1 MAAESLQS
9 LVSLSELVSTSSTN
23 QRVRIFRREI
33 PAFLN
38 SSTSEMSTELA
49 SLLIDII
56 FRTVAIYDDLRS
68 RKAVDDVI
76 VRALGGTVFMKT
88 FAGALVQNMEKQS
101 KFQSHVGGYRLLS
114 WSCLL
119 LSKSQFAAVS
129 KNALCRVA
137 AAQASLLSLVL
148 RRSFRE
154 RKACRKK
161 FLHLFS
167 QSPDIYK
174 VYMEELRNGRIPFKD
189 SPELLMLLL
198 EFSSRSP
205 SLFGEFKPAF
215 LDIYVNAILSAKEKP
230 GKSLT
235 EAFHPLYLQ
244 MSHGDFQSLVIPS
257 SVKML
262 KRNPEIV
269 LESVRILLKSV
280 NLDLSKYA
288 AEILSVVLAQARHA
302 DEGRRDGALAIVHSL
317 SQKSSNPDALDT
329 MFNAIKSVIKGS
341 EGRLAFPYQRVGMVN
356 AIQELS
362 NAPDGKYLI
371 SLSRTICDFLLSYYK
386 DDGNE
391 EVKIVI
397 LSAIASWAVRSTDII
412 QESLVS
418 FLVSGLK
425 EKETLRKGFLRSLHA
440 ICKNEDAILKMLP
453 LFGPLVQ
460 LVKTGF
466 TKAVQRLD
474 GMYAL
479 LLVVTIAAVDIKA
492 EETLVKEKIW
502 ALISQNEPS
511 VVPISMASKLSI
523 EDSMACVDLL
533 EVLLVEHL
541 QRTLSNF
548 SVRLMLQLD
557 LDVLISESDTDISL
571 DPQVLFIPSVEVL
584 VKALLIMSPAAL
596 KHAPESFF
604 RIILCSHHP
613 CVVGGAKRDAVWKRL
628 SKCLQT
634 HGFVVIDIISANVG
648 GFLQSEWYLLLH
660 EFVDISATFLLM
672 GENRSFGPGTI
683 LVSDEYTPF
692 SGKISDIAAFS
703 GKLVTV
709 LANLTH
715 TTLLRFIL
723 CSLYSLNVSNR
734 KNATSSC
741 LVTNHAQTLIRQ
753 GHTVLAHSRSD
764 HFLVAQQLGV
774 TFFPNPHDLCKEHP
788 EVILLCSSIIS
799 TQRVLLTLPFQHLKC
814 STLFVEVFSIKE
826 FPKNLLLHALPS
838 DFDVLCTHPM
848 FGPQSAP
855 HAWVD
860 LPFVYEMVRIGAN
873 EHPIVH
879 WSNRFGDY
887 GTDFGWGKPAKVLL
901 GPMGLKS
908 ANPLEQQAA
917 ILSLCNLMSIIPGD
931 TYLEFE
937 KNLLNLPERFAHDTL
952 SENDIQI
959 FHTPEGM
966 LFTEQGVYVAE
977 SVTAKNTKQAKGR
990 FRMYDDEDG
999 EDNTRS
1005 NHSVKRDQP
1014 SREAAGAGKKDT
1026 GKAAK
1031 KADKGK
1037 TAKEE
1042 ARELLLKEEASVRD
1056 RVREIQKNLS
1066 LMLRTLGDMAIANS
1080 VFAHSRLPSMFVEPL
1095 MRSPIVSDEAFETMV
1110 KLARCTAPPLCDWA
1124 LDISTALRLIVT
1136 DEVHLLLD
1144 LVPSV
1149 AEEEANERPH
1159 GLFERILDGLSI
1171 SCKSGAL
1178 PVDSF
1183 SFIFPIIERILLC
1196 SKKTKFH
1203 DDVLRIFYLHLDPH
1217 LPLPRIR
1224 MLSVLYHVLGVV
1236 PAYQALIG
1244 PALNELSL
1252 GLQPAEVAS
1261 ALNGVYAKDVHVRM
1275 ACLNAV
1281 KCIPA
1286 VANRSLPE
1294 NVEVAT
1300 SIWIA
1305 LHDPEKSVAQVAE
1318 DIWDHYGF
1326 DFGTDFSGLYKALA
1340 HINYNVRVAAAEALA
1355 AALDEHPDS
1364 IQESL
1369 STLFSLYIR
1378 DMGVGDVNVDA
1389 GWLGRQ
1395 GIALALHSA
1404 ADILGTK
1411 DLPVVMTFLISRAL
1425 ADPNAD
1431 VRGRMINAGI
1441 LIIDKNGKDN
1451 VSLLF
1456 PIFENYLNKTAPDE
1470 EKYDLVREGVVI
1482 FTGALA
1488 KHLAKDDPKVHAVVD
1503 KLLDVLNTPSEAV
1516 QRAVSA
1522 CLSPLMQSKQ
1532 DDAAALVSRLMDQ
1545 MMKSEKYGERRGAA
1559 FGLAGLVKGFGISCL
1574 KKYRIVITLQESLAE
1589 RNSAKSREG
1598 ALLGFECLC
1607 ETLGRIFEPY
1617 VIQMLPLLLVS
1628 FSDQVNA
1635 VREAAECAARAMM
1648 SQLSAQGVKLVLP
1661 SLLKGLEDKAWR
1673 TKQSSVQLLGA
1684 MAYCAPQQLSQCL
1697 PKIVPKLTEV
1707 LTDTHPKVQSA
1718 GQMALQQVGS
1728 VIKNPEISA
1737 LVPTLLKGLSDPNEH
1752 TKYSLDILLQTTFV
1766 NSIDAPSLAL
1776 LVPIVHRGLRERS
1789 ADTKKRAAQIVGNMC
1804 SLVTEPKDMI
1814 PYIGLLLP
1822 EVKKVLVDPIPEVR
1836 SVAARAIGSLI
1847 GGMGEENFPDLVP
1860 WLFDTLK
1867 SDNSNVERSGAAQG
1881 LSEVLAAL
1889 GIEFFEH
1896 VLPDIIRNCS
1906 HQKAS
1911 VRDGYLTLFK
1921 YLPRSLGVQF
1931 QNYLPQVLPA
1941 ILDGLADE
1949 NESVRDAAL
1958 GAGHVLVEHYATTSL
1973 PLLLPAVEDGIFNDS
1988 WRIRQSSVELLG
2000 DLLFKVAGTSGKA
2013 LLEGGSDDEG
2023 SSTEAHGRAI
2033 IEILGRDKRNE
2044 VLAALYMV
2052 RADVSLSVR
2061 QAALHVW
2068 KTIVANTPKT
2078 LREIMPVLMDT
2089 LITSL
2094 ASSSSERRQVAGRSL
2109 GELVRKLGERV
2120 LPLIIPIL
2128 SQGLNDPNSSRR
2140 QGVCVGLSEVMA
2152 SAGKSQLLTFMN
2164 ELIPTIRTAL
2174 CDSVSEVRESA
2185 GLAFSTLYKSAGM
2198 LAIDEIVPTLLHALE
2213 DDETSDTALD
2223 GLKQILS
2230 VRTSAVLPHIL
2241 PKLVHPPL
2249 SAFNAHALGAL
2260 AVVAGPGLDFH
2271 LCTVLPP
2278 LLSAMGDD
2286 DKEVQTLAKEAA
2298 ETVVLVIDE
2307 EGIEPLISELVK
2319 GVNDSQA
2326 AVRRS
2331 SSYLIGYFFKNSKL
2345 YLVDEAPNMISTLI
2359 ILLSDSDSSTV
2370 TVAWE
2375 ALSRVI
2381 ISVPKEVLPSYIK
2394 LVRDAVSTSRDKERR
2409 KKKGGPVII
2418 PGFCLPKALQPILPI
2433 FLQGLISGSAEL
2445 REQAALGLG
2454 ELIEVT
2460 SEQSLKEFVIPITG
2474 PLIRII
2480 GDRFP
2485 WQVKSAIL
2493 STLTTMIKKGG
2504 ISLKPFLPQL
2514 QTTFV
2519 KCLQDSTRTVRSSA
2533 ALALGKL
2540 SGLSTR
2546 VDPLVSDLL
2555 SSLQGSD
2562 GGVREAILTA
2572 LKGVLKHAGKNLSS
2586 AVRTRF
2592 YSILKDLIHDDDD
2605 RVRTYA
2611 SSILGI
2617 LTQYLE
2623 DVQLTELI
2631 QELSSLANSSSWPP
2645 RHGSILTISSLLHY
2659 NPATICS
2666 SSLFPT
2672 IVDCLRDTLKDEKFP
2687 LRETSTKALGRLL
2700 LYRSQVD
2707 PSDTLL
2713 YKDVLSLLVSST
2725 HDDSSEVRR
2734 RALSAIKAV
2743 AKANPSAIMSLG
2755 TIVGPA
2761 LAECMKDGNTPVRL
2775 AAERCALH
2783 AFQLTKGS
2791 ENVQAAQKYIT
2802 GLDARRLSKFPEY
2815 SDDSDDSDEDTSS
2828 S

>member
-1 MAAESLQS
+1 MAESLQS
-9 LVSLSELVSTSSTN
+9 LVSLSELVSISSTN
-23 QRVRIFRREI
+23 QRVRIFHREI
-33 PAFLN
+33 PALLN
-38 SSTSEMSTELA
+38 SCTSDMSTELA
-49 SLLIDII
+49 SLLTDIV
-56 FRTVAIYDDLRS
+56 FRTVFIYDDRRS

-76 VRALGGTVFMKT
+76 VRALGATVFMKT
-88 FAGALVQNMEKQS
+88 FAAALVQNMEKQF
-101 KFQSHVGGYRLLS
+101 KFQSHAGCYRLLS

-129 KNALCRVA
+129 KNALCKVA
-137 AAQASLLSLVL
+137 AVQASLLNLVL
-148 RRSFRE
+148 QRSFRE
-154 RKACRKK
+154 KRACKKK
-161 FLHLFS
+161 FFHLFS

-174 VYMEELRNGRIPFKD
+174 VYMEELKNGRIPYKD
-189 SPELLMLLL
+189 SPELLLLLL
-198 EFSSRSP
+198 EFTSRSP

-215 LDIYVNAILSAKEKP
+215 LDIYVNAILSAREKP

-244 MSHGDFQSLVIPS
+244 MSHEDFQNVVIPS

-269 LESVRILLKSV
+269 MESVGILLKSV

-288 AEILSVVLAQARHA
+288 VEILSVVLAQARHA
-302 DEGRRDGALAIVHSL
+302 DEGRRNGALAIVRSL

-329 MFNAIKSVIKGS
+329 MFNAIKAVIKGS

-371 SLSRTICDFLLSYYK
+371 GLSRTICDFLLSYYK

-425 EKETLRKGFLRSLHA
+425 EKETLRRGFLRSLHA
-440 ICKNEDAILKMLP
+440 LCKNEDAVLKMLP
-453 LFGPLVQ
+453 LLGPLVQ
-460 LVKTGF
+460 LIKTGF

-474 GMYAL
+474 GIYAL
-479 LLVVTIAAVDIKA
+479 LLVGKIAAIDIKA

-511 VVPISMASKLSI
+511 LVPISMASKLSI
-523 EDSMACVDLL
+523 EDSRACIDLL
-533 EVLLVEHL
+533 EVLLLEHL

-548 SVRLMLQLD
+548 SIRLMLQLMIFFICHPSWDIRKMAYNVARKVIASAPQLSED
-557 LDVLISESDTDISL
+557 LFFEFSKYLTLIGEKLLALRISETDISV
-571 DPQVLFIPSVEVL
+571 DPQVPFIPSVEVL
-584 VKALLIMSPAAL
+584 VKALLVISPAAL
-596 KHAPESFF
+596 KHAPDSFV
-604 RIILCSHHP
+604 RILLCSHHP
-613 CVVGGAKRDAVWKRL
+613 CVVGSAKRDAVWRRL

-634 HGFVVIDIISANVG
+634 HGFEVIDIISANVVN
-648 GFLQSEWYLLLH
+648 FLQ
-660 EFVDISATFLLM
+660 
-672 GENRSFGPGTI
+672 
-683 LVSDEYTPF
+683 
-692 SGKISDIAAFS
+692 
-703 GKLVTV
+703 V
-709 LANLTH
+709 L
-715 TTLLRFIL
+715 
-723 CSLYSLNVSNR
+723 
-734 KNATSSC
+734 
-741 LVTNHAQTLIRQ
+741 
-753 GHTVLAHSRSD
+753 
-764 HFLVAQQLGV
+764 
-774 TFFPNPHDLCKEHP
+774 P
-788 EVILLCSSIIS
+788 
-799 TQRVLLTLPFQHLKC
+799 
-814 STLFVEVFSIKE
+814 
-826 FPKNLLLHALPS
+826 
-838 DFDVLCTHPM
+838 
-848 FGPQSAP
+848 
-855 HAWVD
+855 
-860 LPFVYEMVRIGAN
+860 
-873 EHPIVH
+873 
-879 WSNRFGDY
+879 
-887 GTDFGWGKPAKVLL
+887 

-908 ANPLEQQAA
+908 ANSLEQQAA
-917 ILSLCNLMSIIPGD
+917 ISSLSNLMSIIPGD
-931 TYLEFE
+931 TYTEFE
-937 KNLLNLPERFAHDTL
+937 KHLLNLPERFSHDTL
-952 SENDIQI
+952 SENDILI
-959 FHTPEGM
+959 FCTPEGM
-966 LFTEQGVYVAE
+966 LSTEQGVYVAE
-977 SVTAKNTKQAKGR
+977 SITAKNTKQAKGR
-990 FRMYDDEDG
+990 FRMYDDENGMDH
-999 EDNTRS
+999 TRS
-1005 NHSVKRDQP
+1005 NHSIKRDQP
-1014 SREAAGAGKKDT
+1014 SREAAGAGKRDA

-1056 RVREIQKNLS
+1056 RVCEIQKNLS

-1080 VFAHSRLPSMFVEPL
+1080 VFAHSRLPSMVKFVEPL
-1095 MRSPIVSDEAFETMV
+1095 LRSPIVSDEAFETMV
-1110 KLARCTAPPLCDWA
+1110 KLARCTAPPLCEWA
-1124 LDISTALRLIVT
+1124 LDISTALRLVVT
-1136 DEVHLLLD
+1136 DEIHLLLD
-1144 LVPSV
+1144 LVPSA
-1149 AEEEANERPH
+1149 AEEEVNGRPFL
-1159 GLFERILDGLSI
+1159 GLFERILDGLSA

-1183 SFIFPIIERILLC
+1183 SFVFPIMERILLC

-1203 DDVLRIFYLHLDPH
+1203 DDLLRILYLHLDPH
-1217 LPLPRIR
+1217 LPLPRIQ

-1236 PAYQALIG
+1236 PAYQASIG

-1252 GLQPAEVAS
+1252 GLQPDEVAS
-1261 ALNGVYAKDVHVRM
+1261 ALYGVYAKDVHVRM

-1294 NVEVAT
+1294 KVEVAT

-1326 DFGTDFSGLYKALA
+1326 DFGTDFSGLFKALS

-1355 AALDEHPDS
+1355 AALDEYPDS

-1378 DMGVGDVNVDA
+1378 DTGIGDDNVDA

-1395 GIALALHSA
+1395 GIALALHSS
-1404 ADILGTK
+1404 ADVLRTK

-1425 ADPNAD
+1425 ADRNAD

-1532 DDAAALVSRLMDQ
+1532 DDAAALVNRLLDQ

-1559 FGLAGLVKGFGISCL
+1559 FGLAGVVKGFGISCL
-1574 KKYRIVITLQESLAE
+1574 KKYRIVITLHEGLAE

-1607 ETLGRIFEPY
+1607 ETLGRLFEPY
-1617 VIQMLPLLLVS
+1617 VIQMLPLLLIL
-1628 FSDQVNA
+1628 FSDQVVA
-1635 VREAAECAARAMM
+1635 VRDAAEGAARAMM

-1752 TKYSLDILLQTTFV
+1752 TKYSLDILLQTTFI
-1766 NSIDAPSLAL
+1766 NSIDSPSLAL

-1889 GIEFFEH
+1889 GILFFEH

-1973 PLLLPAVEDGIFNDS
+1973 PLLLPAVEDGIFNDN

-2033 IEILGRDKRNE
+2033 IEVLGRDKRNE

-2089 LITSL
+2089 LISSL

-2128 SQGLNDPNSSRR
+2128 SQGLSDPDSSRR
-2140 QGVCVGLSEVMA
+2140 QGVCVGLSEVMG

-2174 CDSVSEVRESA
+2174 CDSESEVRESA

-2213 DDETSDTALD
+2213 DDKTSDTALD

-2260 AVVAGPGLDFH
+2260 AEVAGPGLDFH
-2271 LCTVLPP
+2271 LGTVLPP
-2278 LLSAMGDD
+2278 LLSAMVSD

-2307 EGIEPLISELVK
+2307 EGIEPLISEFVK

-2359 ILLSDSDSSTV
+2359 ILLSDPDSSTV

-2381 ISVPKEVLPSYIK
+2381 ASVPKEVLPSYIK

-2409 KKKGGPVII
+2409 KKKGGPILI

-2493 STLTTMIKKGG
+2493 STLTMMIRKGG
-2504 ISLKPFLPQL
+2504 VSLKPFLPQL

-2519 KCLQDSTRTVRSSA
+2519 KCLQDSTRTVRTSA

-2572 LKGVLKHAGKNLSS
+2572 LKGVLKHAGKNVSS
-2586 AVRTRF
+2586 AVRNRVF
-2592 YSILKDLIHDDDD
+2592 SVLKDLIHHDDD
-2605 RVRTYA
+2605 RVRIYA
-2611 SSILGI
+2611 ASILGI
-2617 LTQYLE
+2617 LTQYVE

-2631 QELSSLANSSSWPP
+2631 QELSSLANSPSWPP
-2645 RHGSILTISSLLHY
+2645 RHGSILTISSLFHH
-2659 NPATICS
+2659 NPAPICS

-2687 LRETSTKALGRLL
+2687 LRETSTKALGKIL
-2700 LYRSQVD
+2700 LYRAQMD

-2725 HDDSSEVRR
+2725 HDESSEVRR

-2743 AKANPSAIMSLG
+2743 AKANPSAILSQG

-2761 LAECMKDGNTPVRL
+2761 LAECLKDANTPVRL

-2783 AFQLTKGS
+2783 AFQLAKGS

-2815 SDDSDDSDEDTSS
+2815 SDDSDDSDEDISNS
-2828 S
+2828 

>member
-1 MAAESLQS
+1 
-9 LVSLSELVSTSSTN
+9 
-23 QRVRIFRREI
+23 
-33 PAFLN
+33 
-38 SSTSEMSTELA
+38 MSMEHA
-49 SLLIDII
+49 SLLTDII
-56 FRTVAIYDDLRS
+56 FRTVAIYDDRRS

-76 VRALGGTVFMKT
+76 VKALSETIFMKT
-88 FAGALVQNMEKQS
+88 FAAALVQNMEKQL
-101 KFQSHVGGYRLLS
+101 KFQSHVGCYRLLS

-119 LSKSQFAAVS
+119 LSKSQFAAIS
-129 KNALCRVA
+129 KNALFRVA
-137 AAQASLLSLVL
+137 SAQASLLHIIYQ
-148 RRSFRE
+148 RSFRE
-154 RKACRKK
+154 RRACKKK
-161 FLHLFS
+161 FFSLFS
-167 QSPDIYK
+167 QSPNIYK
-174 VYMEELRNGRIPFKD
+174 VYIEELKSGGIPYKD
-189 SPELLMLLL
+189 SPEILLLLL
-198 EFSSRSP
+198 EFSSQSP
-205 SLFGEFKPAF
+205 TSFGEFKPAF
-215 LDIYVNAILSAKEKP
+215 LDIYVTVILSTKDKP
-230 GKSLT
+230 TKSLT

-244 MSHGDFQSLVIPS
+244 LSHEDFQNIVIPS

-269 LESVRILLKSV
+269 LESVGILLKSV

-288 AEILSVVLAQARHA
+288 AEIISVVLAQARHG
-302 DEGRRDGALAIVHSL
+302 DEGRRDGALAMVKSL

-329 MFNAIKSVIKGS
+329 MFNAVKAVIKGS
-341 EGRLAFPYQRVGMVN
+341 EGRLNYPYQRVGMVN

-362 NAPDGKYLI
+362 YAPDGKYII
-371 SLSRTICDFLLSYYK
+371 SLSNTIRDFLLLYYK
-386 DDGNE
+386 EDGIE
-391 EVKIVI
+391 DVKIAI
-397 LSAIASWAVRSTDII
+397 LSAIASWVVRSPDTI
-412 QESLVS
+412 QESLLS

-425 EKETLRKGFLRSLHA
+425 EKETLRRGFLRSLHA
-440 ICKNEDAILKMLP
+440 ISKNADAVLRMST

-474 GMYAL
+474 GIYAL
-479 LLVVTIAAVDIKA
+479 LIVGKIAAVDIKA
-492 EETLVKEKIW
+492 EETLVKEKLW
-502 ALISQNEPS
+502 SLISQNEPS
-511 VVPISMASKLSI
+511 LLPISMAAKLSI
-523 EDSMACVDLL
+523 DDSMACIDLL

-548 SVRLMLQLD
+548 SVRLLLQLMIFFMCHPRWD
-557 LDVLISESDTDISL
+557 IRRMAYNVARKIFASSPQLAEDIFFEFSKYLSLIGEKLLALRISDTDVSL
-571 DPQVLFIPSVEVL
+571 DPQVPFLPSVEVL
-584 VKALLIMSPAAL
+584 VKALLVMSPAAL
-596 KHAPESFF
+596 KLAPDSFV
-604 RIILCSHHP
+604 RIIFCSHHP
-613 CVVGGAKRDAVWKRL
+613 CIVGSARRDAVWKRL
-628 SKCLQT
+628 FKCMET
-634 HGFVVIDIISANVG
+634 HGFDVVDLVSANVVN
-648 GFLQSEWYLLLH
+648 FL
-660 EFVDISATFLLM
+660 
-672 GENRSFGPGTI
+672 
-683 LVSDEYTPF
+683 
-692 SGKISDIAAFS
+692 
-703 GKLVTV
+703 
-709 LANLTH
+709 
-715 TTLLRFIL
+715 
-723 CSLYSLNVSNR
+723 
-734 KNATSSC
+734 
-741 LVTNHAQTLIRQ
+741 
-753 GHTVLAHSRSD
+753 
-764 HFLVAQQLGV
+764 
-774 TFFPNPHDLCKEHP
+774 
-788 EVILLCSSIIS
+788 
-799 TQRVLLTLPFQHLKC
+799 
-814 STLFVEVFSIKE
+814 EVF
-826 FPKNLLLHALPS
+826 
-838 DFDVLCTHPM
+838 
-848 FGPQSAP
+848 
-855 HAWVD
+855 
-860 LPFVYEMVRIGAN
+860 
-873 EHPIVH
+873 
-879 WSNRFGDY
+879 
-887 GTDFGWGKPAKVLL
+887 L
-901 GPMGLKS
+901 GPSGLKS
-908 ANPLEQQAA
+908 ADQLEQQAA
-917 ILSLCNLMSIIPGD
+917 ISSLCTLMSIIPGD
-931 TYLEFE
+931 TYSEFE
-937 KNLLNLPERFAHDTL
+937 KHLLNLSERTSHDAL
-952 SENDIQI
+952 SENDVQI
-959 FHTPEGM
+959 FHTPDGM
-966 LFTEQGVYVAE
+966 LSTEQGVYVAE
-977 SVTAKNTKQAKGR
+977 SVAVTNTKQSKGR
-990 FRMYDDEDG
+990 FRMYDVDDG
-999 EDNTRS
+999 LDDART

-1014 SREAAGAGKKDT
+1014 SREVGGAGKRDT
-1026 GKAAK
+1026 GKATK
-1031 KADKGK
+1031 KPDKGK

-1042 ARELLLKEEASVRD
+1042 ARELQLLEEASVRD
-1056 RVREIQKNLS
+1056 RVHEIQKNLS
-1066 LMLRTLGDMAIANS
+1066 LMLRSLGEMAIANS
-1080 VFAHSRLPSMFVEPL
+1080 VFAHSKLPSMVKFVEPL
-1095 MRSPIVSDEAFETMV
+1095 LRSPIVSDEAFETMV
-1110 KLARCTAPPLCDWA
+1110 KLSRCTASPLCNWA
-1124 LDISTALRLIVT
+1124 FDISTALRLIVT

-1144 LVPSV
+1144 LVPVV
-1149 AEEEANERPH
+1149 ADEEIKDKQSI
-1159 GLFERILDGLSI
+1159 GLFDRILDGLST

-1183 SFIFPIIERILLC
+1183 SFVFPIIERILLC

-1203 DDVLRIFYLHLDPH
+1203 DDVLQILYLHLDPH

-1236 PAYQALIG
+1236 PAYQASIG

-1252 GLQPAEVAS
+1252 GLRPDEVAS
-1261 ALNGVYAKDVHVRM
+1261 ALYGVYAKDIHVRM

-1286 VANRSLPE
+1286 VANRTLPKD
-1294 NVEVAT
+1294 VDVAT

-1305 LHDPEKSVAQVAE
+1305 LHDPEKSVAEVAE
-1318 DIWDHYGF
+1318 DVWDHYGL
-1326 DFGTDFSGLYKALA
+1326 DFGTDFSGLYKALS
-1340 HINYNVRVAAAEALA
+1340 HVNYNVRLAAAEGLA
-1355 AALDEHPDS
+1355 AALDEHSDS

-1378 DMGVGDVNVDA
+1378 DTSVGGDNLDA

-1404 ADILGTK
+1404 ADVLRTK

-1425 ADPNAD
+1425 ADSNAD

-1456 PIFENYLNKTAPDE
+1456 PIFENYLNKTTPDE

-1488 KHLAKDDPKVHAVVD
+1488 KHLAKDDPKVHTVVD

-1516 QRAVSA
+1516 QRAVSS

-1532 DDAAALVSRLMDQ
+1532 DDAAALVNRLMDQ
-1545 MMKSEKYGERRGAA
+1545 LMKSDKYGERRGAA
-1559 FGLAGLVKGFGISCL
+1559 FGLAGVIKGFGLSSL
-1574 KKYRIVITLQESLAE
+1574 KKHRIVIILQEALAE

-1607 ETLGRIFEPY
+1607 ETLGRLFEPY

-1628 FSDQVNA
+1628 FSDQVIA

-1648 SQLSAQGVKLVLP
+1648 SQLSAPGVKLVLP

-1673 TKQSSVQLLGA
+1673 TKQSSVLLLGA

-1728 VIKNPEISA
+1728 VIKNPEIAA

-1752 TKYSLDILLQTTFV
+1752 TKYSLDILLQTTFI
-1766 NSIDAPSLAL
+1766 NSIDSPSLAL

-1789 ADTKKRAAQIVGNMC
+1789 HDTKKRASQIVGNMC
-1804 SLVTEPKDMI
+1804 SLVTESKDMI

-1847 GGMGEENFPDLVP
+1847 GGMGEDNFPDLVP
-1860 WLFDTLK
+1860 WLFETLK

-1881 LSEVLAAL
+1881 LSEVLTAL
-1889 GIEFFEH
+1889 GIGYFEH
-1896 VLPDIIRNCS
+1896 VLPDVIRNCS

-1973 PLLLPAVEDGIFNDS
+1973 PLLLPAVEDGIFNDN

-2033 IEILGRDKRNE
+2033 IEVLGREKRNE
-2044 VLAALYMV
+2044 ILAALYMV
-2052 RADVSLSVR
+2052 RTDVSLSVR

-2089 LITSL
+2089 LIASL

-2128 SQGLNDPNSSRR
+2128 SKGLSDPDSGRR

-2152 SAGKSQLLTFMN
+2152 SAGKSQLLSFMN
-2164 ELIPTIRTAL
+2164 DLILTIRTAL
-2174 CDSVSEVRESA
+2174 CDSEPEVRESA
-2185 GLAFSTLYKSAGM
+2185 GVAFSTLYKSAG
-2198 LAIDEIVPTLLHALE
+2198 LQAIDEIVPTLLHALE
-2213 DDETSDTALD
+2213 DDKTSDTALD

-2241 PKLVHPPL
+2241 PKLVHLPL

-2260 AVVAGPGLDFH
+2260 AEVAGPGLNFH
-2271 LCTVLPP
+2271 LGTVLPP
-2278 LLSAMGDD
+2278 LLLAMDDD
-2286 DKEVQTLAKEAA
+2286 DKEIQTLATEAA

-2307 EGIEPLISELVK
+2307 EGVDTLMSELLK
-2319 GVNDSQA
+2319 GVSDSQA
-2326 AVRRS
+2326 AIRRS
-2331 SSYLIGYFFKNSKL
+2331 CAYLIGYFFKNSKL
-2345 YLVDEAPNMISTLI
+2345 DLDDEAPNMISTLI
-2359 ILLSDSDSSTV
+2359 ILLSDPDSSTV
-2370 TVAWE
+2370 TIAWE

-2381 ISVPKEVLPSYIK
+2381 SSVPKELLPSYIK
-2394 LVRDAVSTSRDKERR
+2394 IVRDAVSTSRDKERR
-2409 KKKGGPVII
+2409 KKKGGPIHI

-2445 REQAALGLG
+2445 REQAAIGLG

-2460 SEQSLKEFVIPITG
+2460 SEQSLKAFVIPITG

-2493 STLTTMIKKGG
+2493 STLTIMIRKGG

-2519 KCLQDSTRTVRSSA
+2519 KCLQDSTRTIRSSA

-2555 SSLQGSD
+2555 STLQGSD

-2572 LKGVLKHAGKNLSS
+2572 LKGVVKHAGKCVSS
-2586 AVRTRF
+2586 AVKDRT
-2592 YSILKDLIHDDDD
+2592 YSVLKDLIHHDDDK
-2605 RVRTYA
+2605 VRIYA
-2611 SSILGI
+2611 ASIMGI

-2623 DVQLTELI
+2623 DDQLTELI
-2631 QELSSLANSSSWPP
+2631 QELSNLAYSPGWPP
-2645 RHGSILTISSLLHY
+2645 RHGSILTISSFFRN
-2659 NPATICS
+2659 NPASICS
-2666 SSLFPT
+2666 SSLFPA
-2672 IVDCLRDTLKDEKFP
+2672 IVDSLRDTLKDEKFP

-2700 LYRSQVD
+2700 LYKTKTN
-2707 PSDTLL
+2707 PSDNVL
-2713 YKDVLSLLVSST
+2713 YKDVLTLLVSST

-2743 AKANPSAIMSLG
+2743 AKENPSAILSHG
-2755 TIVGPA
+2755 NIIGPA
-2761 LAECMKDGNTPVRL
+2761 LGECLKDATTPVRL
-2775 AAERCALH
+2775 AAERCAVH

-2802 GLDARRLSKFPEY
+2802 GLDARRLAKLPEY
-2815 SDDSDDSDEDTSS
+2815 SDDSGDSDEDVSNS
-2828 S
+2828 

>member
-23 QRVRIFRREI
+23 QRFRIFHREI

-38 SSTSEMSTELA
+38 STISEMSPELA
-49 SLLIDII
+49 SLLTDVI
-56 FRTVAIYDDLRS
+56 FRTVSIYDDLRS

-76 VRALGGTVFMKT
+76 VKALGGMVFMKT

-119 LSKSQFAAVS
+119 LSNSQFAAVS

-148 RRSFRE
+148 PRSFRE
-154 RKACRKK
+154 RRACRKK
-161 FLHLFS
+161 FFRLFS
-167 QSPDIYK
+167 QSLDIYK

-198 EFSSRSP
+198 EFSSSSP
-205 SLFGEFKPAF
+205 SLFAEFKPAF

-235 EAFHPLYLQ
+235 EAFHPLYLHL
-244 MSHGDFQSLVIPS
+244 SHEDFQNTVIPS
-257 SVKML
+257 AVKML

-269 LESVRILLKSV
+269 LESVGILLKSV
-280 NLDLSKYA
+280 KLDMSKYA

-302 DEGRRDGALAIVHSL
+302 DEGRRDGALAIVRSL
-317 SQKSSNPDALDT
+317 SQKSSNPDALHT

-362 NAPDGKYLI
+362 NAPDGKYLT
-371 SLSRTICDFLLSYYK
+371 SLSSTICDFLLSCYK

-391 EVKIVI
+391 EVKLVV
-397 LSAIASWAVRSTDII
+397 LAAIASWAVKCTDII
-412 QESLVS
+412 QESLIS

-440 ICKNEDAILKMLP
+440 ICKNEDAVLKMVP
-453 LFGPLVQ
+453 LFGSLIQ

-479 LLVVTIAAVDIKA
+479 LLVAKIAAVDIKS
-492 EETLVKEKIW
+492 EDTLVKEKIW

-523 EDSMACVDLL
+523 EDSLACVDLL

-541 QRTLSNF
+541 QCALSNF
-548 SVRLMLQLD
+548 SVRLMLQLMIFFICHPRWD
-557 LDVLISESDTDISL
+557 IRRPAYNVARKIIASAPQLSEDVFMEFSKYITLIGEKLLALKISDNDISL
-571 DPQVLFIPSVEVL
+571 DPQVPFIPSVELL

-596 KHAPESFF
+596 KQAPESFV

-613 CVVGGAKRDAVWKRL
+613 CVVGRSKRDAVWKRL

-634 HGFVVIDIISANVG
+634 HGFVVIDIISTNVG
-648 GFLQSEWYLLLH
+648 NFLQ
-660 EFVDISATFLLM
+660 
-672 GENRSFGPGTI
+672 
-683 LVSDEYTPF
+683 
-692 SGKISDIAAFS
+692 
-703 GKLVTV
+703 
-709 LANLTH
+709 
-715 TTLLRFIL
+715 
-723 CSLYSLNVSNR
+723 
-734 KNATSSC
+734 
-741 LVTNHAQTLIRQ
+741 
-753 GHTVLAHSRSD
+753 
-764 HFLVAQQLGV
+764 
-774 TFFPNPHDLCKEHP
+774 
-788 EVILLCSSIIS
+788 
-799 TQRVLLTLPFQHLKC
+799 
-814 STLFVEVFSIKE
+814 
-826 FPKNLLLHALPS
+826 
-838 DFDVLCTHPM
+838 
-848 FGPQSAP
+848 
-855 HAWVD
+855 
-860 LPFVYEMVRIGAN
+860 
-873 EHPIVH
+873 
-879 WSNRFGDY
+879 
-887 GTDFGWGKPAKVLL
+887 VLL

-908 ANPLEQQAA
+908 ANPLEQQSA
-917 ILSLCNLMSIIPGD
+917 ILSLSNLMSIIPGD
-931 TYLEFE
+931 TYAEFE
-937 KNLLNLPERFAHDTL
+937 KHLLDLPEQFAHDTL
-952 SENDIQI
+952 SENDVQI
-959 FHTPEGM
+959 FRTPEGM
-966 LFTEQGVYVAE
+966 LSTEQGVYVAE
-977 SVTAKNTKQAKGR
+977 AVTAKNTKQAKGR

-999 EDNTRS
+999 VDHTRS

-1014 SREAAGAGKKDT
+1014 SREAAGAGKKDA

-1031 KADKGK
+1031 KSGKILFIYGVIVIPLDKGK

-1056 RVREIQKNLS
+1056 RVCEIQKNLS
-1066 LMLRTLGDMAIANS
+1066 LMLRTLGDMALANS
-1080 VFAHSRLPSMFVEPL
+1080 VFAHSRLPSMVKFVEPL

-1110 KLARCTAPPLCDWA
+1110 KLAKCTAPPLCDWA
-1124 LDISTALRLIVT
+1124 IDISTALRLIVT

-1149 AEEEANERPH
+1149 AEEEVNKSPFYS
-1159 GLFERILDGLSI
+1159 LFERILDGLSI

-1183 SFIFPIIERILLC
+1183 SFVFPIIERILLY

-1236 PAYQALIG
+1236 PAYQASIG

-1252 GLQPAEVAS
+1252 GLQPVEVAS
-1261 ALNGVYAKDVHVRM
+1261 ALYGVYAKDVHVRM

-1294 NVEVAT
+1294 NIEVAT

-1326 DFGTDFSGLYKALA
+1326 DFGTDFSGLFKALS
-1340 HINYNVRVAAAEALA
+1340 HINYNVRMAAAEALA
-1355 AALDEHPDS
+1355 AALDEHPES
-1364 IQESL
+1364 IQETL

-1378 DMGVGDVNVDA
+1378 DMGVGDEYVDA

-1404 ADILGTK
+1404 ADVLRTK

-1456 PIFENYLNKTAPDE
+1456 PIFENYLNKNAPDE

-1532 DDAAALVSRLMDQ
+1532 DDAEALVNRLLDQ
-1545 MMKSEKYGERRGAA
+1545 LMKSEKYGERRGAA

-1574 KKYRIVITLQESLAE
+1574 KKYRIVIILQECLAE

-1607 ETLGRIFEPY
+1607 ETLGRLFEPY

-1628 FSDQVNA
+1628 FSDQVVA

-1728 VIKNPEISA
+1728 VIKNPEIAA
-1737 LVPTLLKGLSDPNEH
+1737 LVPTLLKALSDPNEH

-1847 GGMGEENFPDLVP
+1847 GGMGEENFPNLVP

-1889 GIEFFEH
+1889 GIVFFEH
-1896 VLPDIIRNCS
+1896 VLSEIIRNCS

-2033 IEILGRDKRNE
+2033 IEVLGRDKRNE

-2128 SQGLNDPNSSRR
+2128 SKGLNDPDSSRR

-2152 SAGKSQLLTFMN
+2152 SAGKSQLLSFMN

-2174 CDSVSEVRESA
+2174 CDSESEVRESA

-2213 DDETSDTALD
+2213 DDETSDNALD

-2241 PKLVHPPL
+2241 PKLVHPPM

-2260 AVVAGPGLDFH
+2260 AEVAGPGLNFH
-2271 LCTVLPP
+2271 LATVLPP
-2278 LLSAMGDD
+2278 LLSAMGDE
-2286 DKEVQTLAKEAA
+2286 DKDVQTLAKEAA
-2298 ETVVLVIDE
+2298 ETMVLVIDE
-2307 EGIEPLISELVK
+2307 EGVEPLISELVK

-2326 AVRRS
+2326 VIRRS

-2359 ILLSDSDSSTV
+2359 ILLSDPDSSTV

-2381 ISVPKEVLPSYIK
+2381 NSVPKEMLPSYIK

-2409 KKKGGPVII
+2409 KRKGGPILI

-2485 WQVKSAIL
+2485 WQVKSSIL
-2493 STLTTMIKKGG
+2493 STLTIMIKKGG

-2519 KCLQDSTRTVRSSA
+2519 KCLQDNTRTVRSSA

-2572 LKGVLKHAGKNLSS
+2572 LKGVLKHAGKSVSS
-2586 AVRTRF
+2586 AVRNRF
-2592 YSILKDLIHDDDD
+2592 YSVLKDLIHHDDD
-2605 RVRTYA
+2605 RVRMHA
-2611 SSILGI
+2611 ASILGI

-2623 DVQLTELI
+2623 DDQLTELI
-2631 QELSSLANSSSWPP
+2631 QELSSLANSQSWPP
-2645 RHGSILTISSLLHY
+2645 RHGSILTISSLFHY

-2666 SSLFPT
+2666 SSLFST

-2687 LRETSTKALGRLL
+2687 LRETSTEALGRLL
-2700 LYRSQVD
+2700 LYRAQMD

-2713 YKDVLSLLVSST
+2713 YKDVLSMLVSST

-2743 AKANPSAIMSLG
+2743 AKANPSAIMLQG
-2755 TIVGPA
+2755 AVVGPA
-2761 LAECMKDGNTPVRL
+2761 LAECLKDANSPVRL

-2791 ENVQAAQKYIT
+2791 DNVQAAQKYIT

-2815 SDDSDDSDEDTSS
+2815 SDESDDSDEDISTS
-2828 S
+2828 